1 MRKPIRNAVLLSNSI
16 LSKENVG
23 FSFSIGVRGGFSIG
37 VRESFSIGVRE
48 GFTSIGVREG
58 FTHIIRNNSWSTLN
72 REIIYW

>member
-48 GFTSIGVREG
+48 GFTHTI
-58 FTHIIRNNSWSTLN
+58 TNNSWSTLN

>member
-48 GFTSIGVREG
+48 GFTH
-58 FTHIIRNNSWSTLN
+58 TIRNNSWSTLN

>member
-37 VRESFSIGVRE
+37 VRE